1 MTLFRPWSACSPR
14 LLRRLS
20 TIVDPPILSTTEV
33 LRSLNIYTETPHPND
48 AQLAYAYNYFTSQS
62 PQFLFGT
69 SKFREF
75 PQSSSPEITFL
86 GRSNVGKSSLLN
98 ALFNRPNDRLA
109 YVSKRPGRTRALNAF
124 GIGGASLGGQK
135 RHAKPGMSL
144 EMLANDEAALKK
156 GSEMRNFIGKG
167 GLVVVDP
174 PGYGHGSREEWG
186 KEVVKYLQMR
196 KQYVQVRL
204 FTGRCLLNT
213 CNRLRRAFLL
223 IDAEHGVKASDQHML
238 DILQEAGTP
247 HQIILSKSD
256 KLIYPTANAP
266 GPEKTQ
272 QRIAQLHEKTE
283 KVREK
288 VVPKGKRGNA
298 VLNDILCCSS
308 EKALDK
314 GRMIGMDEIRWAVLQ
329 AAGLQCDATGKRG
342 KLEQMGKFDE
352 ASVDEDGLISWE
364 AMSSSSR

>member
-1 MTLFRPWSACSPR
+1 MALLKPLTTCSLP
-14 LLRRLS
+14 LTRRLS

-33 LRSLNIYTETPHPND
+33 LRSLNIYTETPHPNE
-48 AQLAYAYNYFTSQS
+48 AQLEYAYKYFTSQA

-75 PQSSSPEITFL
+75 PESSSPEVTFL

-98 ALFNRPNDRLA
+98 ALFNRPYIRLA
-109 YVSKRPGRTRALNAF
+109 YVSKRPGRTREMNAF
-124 GIGGASLGGQK
+124 GIGGASVGGKK

-144 EMLANDEAALKK
+144 QMMADDEVALKK

-174 PGYGHGSREEWG
+174 PGYGHGSREKWG
-186 KEVVKYLQMR
+186 EEVVKYLQMR
-196 KQYVQVRL
+196 KQYVQAQSHL
-204 FTGRCLLNT
+204 CSCSLTKH
-213 CNRLRRAFLL
+213 RLRRAFLL

-256 KLIYPTANAP
+256 KLIYHKTWTP
-266 GPEKTQ
+266 GLEKIQ
-272 QRIAQLHEKTE
+272 QRIEKLHEITE

-298 VLNDILCCSS
+298 VLNDIICCTS
-308 EKALDK
+308 KRTLDI
-314 GRMIGMDEIRWAVLQ
+314 GGMVGMDEVRWAVLQ
-329 AAGLQCDATGKRG
+329 ATGLHCDANGKRE
-342 KLEQMGKFDE
+342 KLEKMGKIEE
-352 ASVDEDGLISWE
+352 AAIDEDGMVSWE
-364 AMSSSSR
+364 AMSSSSK